1 MTGSLDTELLVS
13 RTFPCET
20 VVEVYVWYVTEDV
33 NEHGYGLVDVG
44 IRQVDS

>member
-20 VVEVYVWYVTEDV
+20 VVEVYVRYVTEDV